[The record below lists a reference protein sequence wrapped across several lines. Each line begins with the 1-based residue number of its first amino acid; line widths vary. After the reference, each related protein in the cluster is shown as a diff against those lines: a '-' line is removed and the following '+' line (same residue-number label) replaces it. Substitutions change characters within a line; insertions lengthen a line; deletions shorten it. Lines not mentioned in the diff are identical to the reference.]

1 MKQPI
6 ITRDLER
13 KAIYSDIIYDPEWL
27 YVEVTIKEETGLY
40 YSLHLYDC
48 TYDIIVDWGDGCIEK
63 SKRSHKYKKPGLYTL
78 RIKGHVTY
86 SGHFTELMHG
96 LFDERYT
103 VSALQY
109 GTDFNTNMG
118 MFYGC
123 NKL

>member
-1 MKQPI
+1 MKQPV

-63 SKRSHKYKKPGLYTL
+63 NEYAHTYDKSGTYTI
-78 RIKGHVTY
+78 RIKGRIEY
-86 SGHFTELMHG
+86 KKERTEFEG
-96 LFDERYT
+96 LFGMLEEMK
-103 VSALQY
+103 AL
-109 GTDFNTNMG
+109 
-118 MFYGC
+118 
-123 NKL
+123 